1 VSFKGG
7 AVVDAAVDQALEE
20 GAQALDVGGVCSF
33 RDDGEDVL
41 QVGAFIHHH

>member
-1 VSFKGG
+1 MSFAGG
-7 AVVDAAVDQALEE
+7 DVADAAADQALEE

-41 QVGAFIHHH
+41 QAGAFIHHH